1 MKNITRHLLI
11 AAIGIS
17 AISFQSCNGGNKDK
31 QITDTVVTTTPPP
44 APVEISADDEL
55 ITKSKDITKYF
66 HGVTATVAN
75 GEITLTG
82 NIKRNRVQTLMESL
96 NALHAK
102 KINNKLTLE
111 D

>member
-1 MKNITRHLLI
+1 MQQITRHLLI

-17 AISFQSCNGGNKDK
+17 AISFQSCKGGSKDK
-31 QITDTVVTTTPPP
+31 QTTDTVAATENTA

-55 ITKSKDITKYF
+55 VTKSKDATKDF
-66 HGVTATVAN
+66 PGVTATVAN

-82 NIKRNRVQTLMESL
+82 NIKRDKLQTLMQSM

-102 KINNKLTLE
+102 KINNNLTIE